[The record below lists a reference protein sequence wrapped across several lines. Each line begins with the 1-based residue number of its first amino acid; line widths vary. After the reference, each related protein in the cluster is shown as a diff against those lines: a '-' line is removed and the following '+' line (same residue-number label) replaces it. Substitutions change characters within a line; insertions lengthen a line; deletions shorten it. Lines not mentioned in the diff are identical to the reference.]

1 MIDRRSDGAAVHEFI
16 GQDTGYQCE
25 RSFVGDVGERRP
37 DQIDLAHALGLD
49 RVGPLLVG
57 RLHRTGL
64 ETRHPPRSLRQRD
77 HRGHREVDIGG
88 KGHEVVSV
96 GRKSGDYQADISD
109 PMSLKAFF
117 SSLGSFDADNDRSHD
132 RLHAKKLQ

>member
-57 RLHRTGL
+57 RLL
-64 ETRHPPRSLRQRD
+64 ERAWKHVTRRVRYGS
-77 HRGHREVDIGG
+77 GTIGATV
-88 KGHEVVSV
+88 K
-96 GRKSGDYQADISD
+96 
-109 PMSLKAFF
+109 
-117 SSLGSFDADNDRSHD
+117 
-132 RLHAKKLQ
+132 